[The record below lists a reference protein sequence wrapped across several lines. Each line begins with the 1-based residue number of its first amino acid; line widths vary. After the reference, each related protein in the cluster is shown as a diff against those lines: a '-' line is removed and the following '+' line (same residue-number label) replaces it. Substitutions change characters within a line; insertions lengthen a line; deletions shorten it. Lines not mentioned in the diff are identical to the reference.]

1 MPGAFSPVH
10 IFIVLVVA
18 LIVLGP
24 KELPRVAQGLGRA
37 LRELRAL
44 RARLDEEFH
53 LLLDEDEPGPDTVHQ
68 PDEHSSPQPE
78 LPSAPN
84 PTPPPTEHAD

>member
-10 IFIVLVVA
+10 IFIVLLIA

-24 KELPRVAQGLGRA
+24 TELPKVVRAGGRA

-44 RARLDEEFH
+44 RARLDEEFQ
-53 LLLDEDEPGPDTVHQ
+53 LLLEDDEPGTDA
-68 PDEHSSPQPE
+68 EH
-78 LPSAPN
+78 
-84 PTPPPTEHAD
+84 

>member
-10 IFIVLVVA
+10 IFVVLLVA

-24 KELPRVAQGLGRA
+24 KELPKVARGVARA

-44 RARLDEEFH
+44 RARLDEEFQ
-53 LLLDEDEPGPDTVHQ
+53 LLLDDDDSAPRA
-68 PDEHSSPQPE
+68 EHKPEEHTPSPPE
-78 LPSAPN
+78 LPGAPTL
-84 PTPPPTEHAD
+84 TPPPSEHAD

>member
-10 IFIVLVVA
+10 IFIVLLVA

-24 KELPRVAQGLGRA
+24 TELPKVARSGARL

-44 RARLDEEFH
+44 RARLDEEFQ
-53 LLLDEDEPGPDTVHQ
+53 LLLEDDEPERDS
-68 PDEHSSPQPE
+68 ER
-78 LPSAPN
+78 
-84 PTPPPTEHAD
+84 

>member
-10 IFIVLVVA
+10 IFVVLLVA

-24 KELPRVAQGLGRA
+24 KELPRVAKGLGRF

-44 RARLDEEFH
+44 RERLDEEFH
-53 LLLDEDEPGPDTVHQ
+53 VLVSEVEDDDEPTPR
-68 PDEHSSPQPE
+68 PE
-78 LPSAPN
+78 IPEAAAPES
-84 PTPPPTEHAD
+84 TPGATEAAEPHE

>member
-10 IFIVLVVA
+10 IFIVLLVA

-24 KELPRVAQGLGRA
+24 KELPKVARGLARA

-44 RARLDEEFH
+44 RARLDEEFQ
-53 LLLDEDEPGPDTVHQ
+53 LLLDEDEPGPSATSATTDESLSPPAL
-68 PDEHSSPQPE
+68 PDGPT
-78 LPSAPN
+78 
-84 PTPPPTEHAD
+84 PTPPPAEHSD

>member
-10 IFIVLVVA
+10 IFVVLLVA

-24 KELPRVAQGLGRA
+24 KELPKVARGLARA

-44 RARLDEEFH
+44 RARLDEEFQ
-53 LLLDEDEPGPDTVHQ
+53 LLLDDDESTPSAEHKPEDHTAP
-68 PDEHSSPQPE
+68 PE
-78 LPSAPN
+78 LPGATTS
-84 PTPPPTEHAD
+84 TPPPAEHAD

>member
-10 IFIVLVVA
+10 IFIVLLVA

-24 KELPRVAQGLGRA
+24 KELPKVAKGLGRA
-37 LRELRAL
+37 MRELRAL

-53 LLLDEDEPGPDTVHQ
+53 VLLDDDDSGPSTAAPEVG
-68 PDEHSSPQPE
+68 EHTPPAE
-78 LPSAPN
+78 LPSVSN
-84 PTPPPTEHAD
+84 PAPPPTEPAD

>member
-24 KELPRVAQGLGRA
+24 KELPKVARGLGRA
-37 LRELRAL
+37 LQELRAL
-44 RARLDEEFH
+44 RARLDEEFQG
-53 LLLDEDEPGPDTVHQ
+53 LLDDHD
-68 PDEHSSPQPE
+68 
-78 LPSAPN
+78 SAPSTEDS
-84 PTPPPTEHAD
+84 PEPHAAAPGLPGAPDPSPPPAEHAD